1 MLVSAVACADT
12 QNTSETTTI
21 PPLVSGNS
29 GGCGTVPPTIVDV
42 EYMTFEEMCAS
53 VDYIALANCTDGIT
67 YNDHYAKFTYNIK
80 ECIFGELPSEI
91 DVFLKADLT
100 IKRTEYRVTINGE
113 EHFFSEDSGK
123 VYTQDNEDV
132 VIFLVREENLEGFS
146 EPQYTWYRAP
156 IVNLTNLAD
165 SEMYNKPI
173 AEHMTGFE
181 FDGATAEEVLAYIK
195 TLAAKRTEN

>member
-1 MLVSAVACADT
+1 M
-12 QNTSETTTI
+12 
-21 PPLVSGNS
+21 
-29 GGCGTVPPTIVDV
+29 
-42 EYMTFEEMCAS
+42 
-53 VDYIALANCTDGIT
+53 
-67 YNDHYAKFTYNIK
+67 
-80 ECIFGELPSEI
+80 
-91 DVFLKADLT
+91 KADLT